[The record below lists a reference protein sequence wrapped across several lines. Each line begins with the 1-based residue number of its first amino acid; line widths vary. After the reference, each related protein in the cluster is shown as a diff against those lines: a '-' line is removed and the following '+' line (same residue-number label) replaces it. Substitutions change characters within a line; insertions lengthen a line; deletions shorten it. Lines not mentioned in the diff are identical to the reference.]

1 MAKQEESILV
11 GILKSKEA
19 GEGQKQRLRL
29 DNKNGKERR
38 KTKNSIR
45 KSL

>member
-11 GILKSKEA
+11 GIPKSKEA
-19 GEGQKQRLRL
+19 GEGQKLRPRLN
-29 DNKNGKERR
+29 NKNGKERR
-38 KTKNSIR
+38 KTKNNIR